1 MPHNRRPGRA
11 PAILFFTLLACC
23 IAALA
28 LAIPFSA
35 TADDFGFRISDFG
48 LHKSEKPSPSSSV
61 TDSPSGKSE
70 IRNPKWPS
78 AQIPDR
84 AGGPDEFG
92 YFFAD
97 DREVGG
103 PLPVTDGNWQP
114 GVNRVG
120 DDAWVSPRG
129 YFDPLD
135 DGVITTT
142 LPFSFTFYGVN
153 YGAMHIATNG
163 NAHFGPPNDWYP
175 GASNA
180 CLPSANQFMPKALLA
195 PLYQDFIVPDDTEPG
210 GVYTNVVGVVP
221 NRSYIVEWREV
232 ADYSNPDALATFALI
247 LQEDGEI
254 YFRYRYLTDADV
266 DGREGVIGIQNP
278 SGFIGLSYSCYE
290 EAIVPSRAI
299 RFRTQDAVIFSP
311 TEAEKGGAPATTLVY
326 YHTLR
331 NQTGITNSFTITPS
345 GNVWTTT
352 VEPEDTGS
360 VPRGATVPISVSVQI
375 PPDATLGDMD
385 VATITVSSVLTT
397 PGQFTATAVLTSSV
411 SSFGV
416 DFFPT
421 EDVGSG
427 DYGTP
432 VTYTTLLYN
441 STGQDNSFILQMAD
455 NDWPTTVTPTH
466 TEVLAPDDAA
476 LITVTVYVPAGSA
489 LGDRDEMTL
498 TAEGQE
504 PEPGFYFGIT
514 RFTTYAGAWARKS
527 LLPTPRSRGAAVS
540 FRANG
545 RIYALGGEYNNG
557 NTNMPI
563 LEYDPIADS
572 WTSRANLAVGVS
584 NVGAAVI
591 GDAIYVPGGYS
602 SSAGRAQ
609 SLLQVYY
616 PLEDRVE
623 VVATDP
629 LPVPRLGAG
638 VASLDGKLYVMG
650 GSDDSLV
657 PTDTLYEYDP
667 SRPAGS
673 RWELKSPMP
682 TERLYLGAAALN
694 DKIYAVGGVDVDLA
708 DLATLEAYDPATDSW
723 SSRQPMILG
732 RGGPAVIGV
741 DSSEVGCGGYLYA
754 LGGGWSVYTN
764 SAERYDPSIDSW
776 EPISPL
782 VLGRRSLAAAYSTS
796 TYSLVAFGGWLGSY
810 DSTTEAVSCGG
821 GLVLPTPTP
830 TLIPTATTIPTAT
843 PIPTACTLSFSDVP
857 EGSTFYP
864 YVRCLACRGIVSGY
878 SDGTFHPN
886 DDITRGQ
893 LAKIVSNA
901 AGFADTPPGQVYEDV
916 PTDNTF
922 YVWIGR
928 LTSRG
933 VMSGYPCGTIPQE
946 PCIAPDNRPYFR
958 PDSNATRG
966 QIAKIVSNAAGF
978 GGTPLQQTFED
989 VLSSST
995 FYLWIERLA
1004 SAGVMGGYPCGTMP
1018 GEPCVPPDNR
1028 PYFRPNNNA
1037 TRGQVSKIV
1046 SGAFFPNCET
1056 PVR

>member
-1 MPHNRRPGRA
+1 MPHNRRA

-23 IAALA
+23 LGALA

-35 TADDFGFRISDFG
+35 TANNYELRITNYELQKSD
-48 LHKSEKPSPSSSV
+48 KPSPGSSV
-61 TDSPSGKSE
+61 TDAPSNPKSE
-70 IRNPKWPS
+70 IRNPKS
-78 AQIPDR
+78 TIPDR
-84 AGGPDEFG
+84 TGGPDEYG
-92 YFFAD
+92 YVFAD
-97 DREVGG
+97 DRDPGG
-103 PLPVTDGNWQP
+103 PPPVTDANWQP
-114 GVNRVG
+114 GVNRVE
-120 DDAWVSPRG
+120 DDAWVSLSG
-129 YFDPLD
+129 STPLD
-135 DGVITTT
+135 DGIITTT
-142 LPFSFTFYGVN
+142 LPFSFTLYGVN
-153 YGAMHIATNG
+153 YGALHIGTNG
-163 NAHFGPPNDWYP
+163 NVHFGPPNNEYP
-175 GASNA
+175 RNGS
-180 CLPSANQFMPKALLA
+180 CLPSASQLVPMGMVA
-195 PLYQDFIVPDDTEPG
+195 PLWQDFKVPPDTAPG
-210 GVYTNVVGVVP
+210 GVYTNVVGLAP
-221 NRSYIVEWREV
+221 NRTYIVEWRDV
-232 ADYSNPDALATFALI
+232 VYYFNPDALATFAVI
-247 LQEDGEI
+247 MEEGGDI
-254 YFRYRYLTDADV
+254 YFRYRFLNDSDV
-266 DGREGVIGIQNP
+266 DGRFAVIGIQNA
-278 SGFIGLSYSCYE
+278 SGSIGLPYSCFE
-290 EAIVPSRAI
+290 EAIIPSRAI
-299 RFRTQDAVIFSP
+299 RYRLVPAAILSP
-311 TEAEKGGAPATTLVY
+311 AEAEDGGAPGATLIYT
-326 YHTLR
+326 HTLI

-360 VPRGATVPISVSVQI
+360 VPRGASVPVTVSVQI
-375 PPDATLGDMD
+375 PPDATLGDTD
-385 VATITVSSVLTT
+385 VATITVSSELPT

-416 DFFPT
+416 DFFPS
-421 EDVGSG
+421 EHVGSG

-441 STGQDNSFILQMAD
+441 SSGQDNSFILHIAD
-455 NDWPTTVTPTH
+455 NSWPTTVTPTQ
-466 TEVLAPDDAA
+466 TGELEPDDAV

-489 LGDRDEMTL
+489 LGDRDEVTL

-514 RFTTYAGAWARKS
+514 RITTYAGEWARKS
-527 LLPTPRSRGAAVS
+527 LLPTPRSRAAAVS

-557 NTNMPI
+557 DTNMPI

-572 WTSRANLAVGVS
+572 WTVRANLAVGVS

-602 SSAGRAQ
+602 SGHAQ
-609 SLLQVYY
+609 SLLQIYY

-629 LPVPRLGAG
+629 LPAPRLGAG
-638 VASLDGKLYVMG
+638 VAALDGKLYVIG
-650 GSDDSLV
+650 GTDDSLV
-657 PTDTLYEYDP
+657 LTDTLYEYDP

-673 RWELKSPMP
+673 RWELKALMP
-682 TERLYLGAAALN
+682 TARLYLGAAALD
-694 DKIYAVGGVDVDLA
+694 DKVYAVGGVTEDLA
-708 DLATLEAYDPATDSW
+708 DLDTLEAYDPATDSW
-723 SSRQPMILG
+723 SSRQPMSMG
-732 RGGPAVIGV
+732 RGGPAVVGV
-741 DSSEVGCGGYLYA
+741 NSTEAGCGDYLYT

-764 SAERYDPSIDSW
+764 SAERYNPATDSW
-776 EPISPL
+776 EQISPL
-782 VLGRRSLAAAYSTS
+782 SLARRSLVAAYSTS

-821 GLVLPTPTP
+821 GLVLPTPTA
-830 TLIPTATTIPTAT
+830 TSIPTATTIPTAT

-857 EGSTFYP
+857 VGSTFYQ
-864 YVRCLACRGIVSGY
+864 YVRCLACRGIISGY

-916 PTDNTF
+916 PTTDTF

-933 VMSGYPCGTIPQE
+933 VMSGYPCGTVPVE
-946 PCIAPDNRPYFR
+946 PCVAPDNRPYFR
-958 PDSNATRG
+958 PNSNATRG

-978 GGTPLQQTFED
+978 EGTPLQQTFED

-1004 SAGVMGGYPCGTMP
+1004 SRGIMGGYPCGSP
-1018 GEPCVPPDNR
+1018 GDPCVAPDNR

-1046 SGAFFPNCET
+1046 SGAFYPNCE
-1056 PVR
+1056 PPGR

>member
-1 MPHNRRPGRA
+1 MPHNRRPGHA

-23 IAALA
+23 LGALA

-35 TADDFGFRISDFG
+35 TADNYELRITNYE
-48 LHKSEKPSPSSSV
+48 LHKSDKPSPGSSV
-61 TDSPSGKSE
+61 TDAPSNPKSE
-70 IRNPKWPS
+70 IRNPKS
-78 AQIPDR
+78 AVPDR
-84 AGGPDEFG
+84 TGGPDEYG
-92 YFFAD
+92 YVFAD
-97 DREVGG
+97 DRDPGG
-103 PLPVTDGNWQP
+103 PPPVTDANWQP
-114 GVNRVG
+114 GVNRVE
-120 DDAWVSPRG
+120 DDAWVSISG
-129 YFDPLD
+129 LFDPLD
-135 DGVITTT
+135 DGVITTS
-142 LPFSFTFYGVN
+142 LPFSFTFYGID
-153 YGAMHIATNG
+153 YGALQIGTNG
-163 NAHFGPPNDWYP
+163 NVHFGPPNDQP
-175 GASNA
+175 PTSSS
-180 CLPSANQFMPKALLA
+180 CLPSASQSVPKALVA
-195 PLYQDFIVPDDTEPG
+195 PLWQDFIVPEDTEPG
-210 GVYTNVVGVVP
+210 GVYTNVVGVAP
-221 NRSYIVEWREV
+221 NRSYIVEWREAV
-232 ADYSNPDALATFALI
+232 YYYNHDAIATFALV
-247 LQEDGEI
+247 LQEGGEI
-254 YFRYRYLTDADV
+254 YFRYRFLTDSDV
-266 DGREGVIGIQNP
+266 DGQFAVIGIQNA
-278 SGFIGLSYSCYE
+278 SGSIGLPYSCYE
-290 EAIVPSRAI
+290 EAIIPSRAI
-299 RFRTQDAVIFSP
+299 RYQAVPAVILSP
-311 TEAEKGGAPATTLVY
+311 SELAMGGAPGATLIYT
-326 YHTLR
+326 HTLI

-360 VPRGATVPISVSVQI
+360 VSRGASVPVTVSVHI
-375 PPDATLGDMD
+375 PPDATLGDTD
-385 VATITVSSVLTT
+385 VATITVSSDLPT
-397 PGQFTATAVLTSSV
+397 PGQFTSTAVLTSSV

-416 DFFPT
+416 DFFPA
-421 EDVGSG
+421 EHVGSG

-432 VTYTTLLYN
+432 VTYTTFLYN
-441 STGQDNSFILQMAD
+441 SSGQDNSFILHLAD
-455 NDWPTTVTPTH
+455 NDWPTTVTPTQ
-466 TEVLAPDDAA
+466 TEELAPDDAA

-489 LGDRDEMTL
+489 LGDRDEVTL

-514 RFTTYAGAWARKS
+514 RITTYAGEWARKS

-557 NTNMPI
+557 DTNMPI
-563 LEYDPIADS
+563 LEYDPMADL
-572 WTSRANLAVGVS
+572 WMPRANFAVGVS

-602 SSAGRAQ
+602 SSSGRAQ

-629 LPVPRLGAG
+629 LPVPRFGAG
-638 VASLDGKLYVMG
+638 VASIDGKLYVMG

-673 RWELKSPMP
+673 RWESKASMP
-682 TERLYLGAAALN
+682 TARIYLGAAALD
-694 DKIYAVGGVDVDLA
+694 DKVYAVGGVTEDLM
-708 DLATLEAYDPATDSW
+708 DLDTLEAYDPATDSW
-723 SSRQPMILG
+723 SSRQPMSMG
-732 RGGPAVIGV
+732 RGGPAVVGV
-741 DSSEVGCGGYLYA
+741 NSTEAGCGGYLYA

-764 SAERYDPSIDSW
+764 SAERYNPATDSW

-782 VLGRRSLAAAYSTS
+782 NLARRSLAAAYSTS

-810 DSTTEAVSCGG
+810 DSTTEVVSCGG
-821 GLVLPTPTP
+821 GLILPPPTA
-830 TLIPTATTIPTAT
+830 TSIPTATTIPTAT

-857 EGSTFYP
+857 VGSTFYP
-864 YVRCLACRGIVSGY
+864 YVRCLACRGIISGY

-916 PTDNTF
+916 PTTDTF

-928 LTSRG
+928 LTSRE
-933 VMSGYPCGTIPQE
+933 VMSGYPCGTVPVE
-946 PCIAPDNRPYFR
+946 PCVAPGNRPYFR
-958 PDSNATRG
+958 PNSNATRG

-978 GGTPLQQTFED
+978 EGTPLQQTFED

-1004 SAGVMGGYPCGTMP
+1004 SRGIMGGYPCGSS
-1018 GEPCVPPDNR
+1018 GEPCVAPDNR

-1046 SGAFFPNCET
+1046 SGAFYPNCET